1 MARIPRLF
9 ARRARSIASIE
20 RGTPSGSEWAC
31 ISIAPAR
38 VCVIAGIA
46 SSDKRAAEISH
57 GIFITLE
64 DYCRLSIFPGGEI
77 IGLVLEALKE
87 QITRRRALLIT
98 PFAFAGL
105 VAISSR
111 KGRDSGDSVSAND
124 SNSEVVIVPFTDAG
138 ERLAPVTV
146 KKLVRPDAE
155 WRKLL
160 DAEQYYVTRRQG
172 TDTAFT
178 GTYYQ
183 LHEPGLFRCICCG
196 NALFS
201 SDAKFDSGTGWP
213 RFSAAITEENIHTH
227 KNVSMFIERVEVE
240 CKRCDAH
247 LGHVFTDGPE
257 PAYLRYCINESSLTF
272 VRHARLSRTPS

>member
-1 MARIPRLF
+1 M
-9 ARRARSIASIE
+9 
-20 RGTPSGSEWAC
+20 
-31 ISIAPAR
+31 
-38 VCVIAGIA
+38 
-46 SSDKRAAEISH
+46 
-57 GIFITLE
+57 
-64 DYCRLSIFPGGEI
+64 
-77 IGLVLEALKE
+77 LEAFKE
-87 QITRRRALLIT
+87 KITRRRALLIT

-111 KGRDSGDSVSAND
+111 KGSDSEDSVSANE
-124 SNSEVVIVPFTDAG
+124 SNSEVVIVPFTDTG

-146 KKLVRPDAE
+146 KKLIRSDAQ

-201 SDAKFDSGTGWP
+201 TDAKFDSGTGWP
-213 RFSAAITEENIHTH
+213 SFSAAVAEENIQIH
-227 KNVSMFIERVEVE
+227 KDMSMFIARVEVA

-247 LGHVFTDGPE
+247 LGHLFTDGPE
-257 PAYLRYCINESSLTF
+257 PTNLRYCINESSLRF
-272 VRHARLSRTPS
+272 VRHAGLSRT